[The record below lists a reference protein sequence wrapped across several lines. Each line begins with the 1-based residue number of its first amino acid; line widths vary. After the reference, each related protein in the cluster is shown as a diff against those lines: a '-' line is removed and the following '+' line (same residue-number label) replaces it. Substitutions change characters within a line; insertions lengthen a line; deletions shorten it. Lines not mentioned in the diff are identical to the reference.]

1 MIKIIEGNLRVLL
14 SETRESDNGK
24 KLTSNRKGQ
33 NQTGLTISNNLGMSR
48 KGRRNKASNLLIR
61 RKQKIEN
68 DDARQQ
74 RYFDIMK
81 VVMMNIVIADLSYN
95 IIMI

>member
-24 KLTSNRKGQ
+24 KLSSNRKGQ

-48 KGRRNKASNLLIR
+48 KGKRKKRRQTYSFVENKRLKMTTHDNN
-61 RKQKIEN
+61 K
-68 DDARQQ
+68 
-74 RYFDIMK
+74 DIS
-81 VVMMNIVIADLSYN
+81 IQ
-95 IIMI
+95 